1 MAKSMAQMADEIL
14 GGALTDT
21 TKNPHNPNTGHQ
33 AHMPTMSP
41 DDTLVEMSDA
51 QRHSFLKGIPG
62 IEVQELKEAFT
73 LEAVEAPLEAV
84 EAPLEAVEAPAVSVT
99 PQEVD
104 TLNEALRIIQKIQE
118 ATTAG
123 MIGVNMAGGT
133 ASPKPKKQTVPG
145 NVNVSKAPKKRE
157 KKTKAKS
164 HSDFLSYLKA

>member
-21 TKNPHNPNTGHQ
+21 TKNPHNPNIGHQ
-33 AHMPTMSP
+33 AHMPAMSP

-73 LEAVEAPLEAV
+73 LEAV